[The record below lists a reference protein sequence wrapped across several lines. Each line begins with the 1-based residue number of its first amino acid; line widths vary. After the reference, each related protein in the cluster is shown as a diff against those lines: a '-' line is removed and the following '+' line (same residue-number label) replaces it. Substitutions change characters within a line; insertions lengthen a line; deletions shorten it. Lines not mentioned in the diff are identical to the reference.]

1 MSSPRRFT
9 KSNPITES
17 PDAKAERLRGS
28 GRFSLKTAHY
38 RQIEMA
44 WLPLSTLLTS
54 SPTIL
59 SGTGFSLCGPFNRLA
74 RGCGLTHPQ
83 AGRGRHAI
91 YMVNRV
97 SGEGNATPAYR
108 CRRNNAYL
116 IACPAPPQMRSTAR
130 LSSSLF
136 DLSSRADPVPF
147 GFASGHAPSR
157 DQPVAIFFVARGQRR
172 AGNLPRAAAQHAA

>member
-1 MSSPRRFT
+1 MPAPCAQR
-9 KSNPITES
+9 
-17 PDAKAERLRGS
+17 DA
-28 GRFSLKTAHY
+28 
-38 RQIEMA
+38 
-44 WLPLSTLLTS
+44 
-54 SPTIL
+54 
-59 SGTGFSLCGPFNRLA
+59 FNRLA

-130 LSSSLF
+130 PSSSLF
-136 DLSSRADPVPF
+136 DLSSRADPVPC

-172 AGNLPRAAAQHAA
+172 AVNLPRPSTACRLKQSLTSISTRQDNRDAIGGYWNVSSPPYSAPMSSATAASWGRTRRRRYALSRPTVS